1 MATPDAVAAL
11 QGLSVKE
18 LKRRARELGVPGRE
32 IDELDAADD
41 IKTAAIQLVLRH
53 DKDPL
58 ADLTAELEKLTVK
71 ELKKRAKADGA
82 STSEVDDLDD
92 AADIKAAAIGLIV
105 KLSQPKPPVVMGKP
119 VVSDKAQ
126 GGKNDEGAAGD
137 VADSSEPQL
146 QVPPAVKKLL
156 ADANL
161 EAFGA
166 GLARLGVRGLSDLRE
181 MEDDD
186 FAQLSMQKV
195 EVRRLRRRLNEGA
208 SKTAEDAPAALPATA
223 AVEATAASLAL
234 SLAL

>member
-1 MATPDAVAAL
+1 MATREVEL
-11 QGLSVKE
+11 QGYTVKE

-53 DKDPL
+53 DKAL

-166 GLARLGVRGLSDLRE
+166 GLARLGVRGLSDLRGL
-181 MEDDD
+181 EDDD

-195 EVRRLRRRLNEGA
+195 EVKRLRRRLNEGA

>member
-18 LKRRARELGVPGRE
+18 LKRRARELGAPAQE
-32 IDELDAADD
+32 IDDLDDAVD
-41 IKTAAIQLVLRH
+41 IKMAAIQLVLHH

-82 STSEVDDLDD
+82 SACEIEDLDD

-105 KLSQPKPPVVMGKP
+105 KLLQPTLAPTAAVIGKP
-119 VVSDKAQ
+119 VVSDKGEA
-126 GGKNDEGAAGD
+126 GRNDDGAAD
-137 VADSSEPQL
+137 ISIQPQIL
-146 QVPPAVKKLL
+146 PAVQRLL

-166 GLARLGVRGLSDLRE
+166 GLARLGVRGMSDLLE
-181 MEDDD
+181 LEDDD
-186 FAQLSMQKV
+186 LTQLSMQKV
-195 EVRRLRRRLNEGA
+195 EVKRLRRKLNKE
-208 SKTAEDAPAALPATA
+208 P
-223 AVEATAASLAL
+223 
-234 SLAL
+234 